1 MALFVLLTPQNPKD
15 TTYICGA
22 TEKPPL
28 MILDSVEPRHFGL
41 RRGCQVGDARH
52 LLSLMCTPGVGIGRL
67 EMGVVNVV
75 AHCCKHFGMPPAL
88 SGSEPDRAGPTQPF
102 VTE

>member
-1 MALFVLLTPQNPKD
+1 
-15 TTYICGA
+15 
-22 TEKPPL
+22 

-41 RRGCQVGDARH
+41 HRGCQVGDAWR
-52 LLSLMCTPGVGIGRL
+52 LLSLVCTPRVGVGGL

-75 AHCCKHFGMPPAL
+75 MHCYEHFGMPPAL
-88 SGSEPDRAGPTQPF
+88 SGSEPDRVGPTQPF